1 MDIANLTGLPA
12 SPEQIKAGVEPFG
25 PGVPAFGARPTP
37 KQAWEL
43 AENLA
48 YSAQGYAFALIGETF
63 LASRLEQE
71 LAKRGVQAV
80 YSYKESGIHKGF
92 ILGLELDC

>member
-1 MDIANLTGLPA
+1 MDIANLTGYMA
-12 SPEQIKAGVEPFG
+12 TTEQIKAGVEPFG
-25 PGVPAFGARPTP
+25 PAVPAFGGLPTS
-37 KQAWEL
+37 QQVQEL

-48 YSAQGYAFALIGETF
+48 HYAENYTFALLGETF

-71 LAKRGVQAV
+71 LAKRGILAL

-92 ILGLELDC
+92 IRGLAVDC

>member
-1 MDIANLTGLPA
+1 MDIANLTGYMA

-25 PGVPAFGARPTP
+25 PGVPAFGALPTP
-37 KQAWEL
+37 QQVQEL

-48 YSAQGYAFALIGETF
+48 HSAENYAFALIGETF

-71 LAKRGVQAV
+71 LAKRGIQAV

-92 ILGLELDC
+92 ILGLELNC

>member
-1 MDIANLTGLPA
+1 MGVASLTGCLLA
-12 SPEQIKAGVEPFG
+12 AGMSPAGVEPFG
-25 PGVPAFGARPTP
+25 PVVPAFGARPTP
-37 KQAWEL
+37 PTGHSQ

-48 YSAQGYAFALIGETF
+48 HSAQGYAFALIGETF

-80 YSYKESGIHKGF
+80 YSYKESGVHKGF
-92 ILGLELDC
+92 ILDLELNC

>member
-12 SPEQIKAGVEPFG
+12 TPEQIKAGVEPFG
-25 PGVPAFGARPTP
+25 PCVPAFGARPTP
-37 KQAWEL
+37 QQVQEL

-48 YSAQGYAFALIGETF
+48 HSAHGYAFALIGETF

-71 LAKRGVQAV
+71 LAKHGIQAV
-80 YSYKESGIHKGF
+80 YSYKE
-92 ILGLELDC
+92 